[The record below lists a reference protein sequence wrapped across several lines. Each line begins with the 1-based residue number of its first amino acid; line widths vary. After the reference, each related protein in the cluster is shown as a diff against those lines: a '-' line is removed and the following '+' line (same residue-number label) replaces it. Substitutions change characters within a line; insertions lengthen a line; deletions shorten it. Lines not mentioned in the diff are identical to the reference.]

1 MNKSDTRKHY
11 NSYFVMYTILF
22 AALSILF
29 FYGFW
34 KAKLSFVWN
43 VDGRTQHIHALQFY
57 SDWLQQIAKNILFK
71 HKLEIPLWSFSIGYG
86 SDIITTLHYYVI
98 GDPLC
103 LLSIFVPDRYMVHFY
118 DIMIL
123 FRVYLAGLSFSV
135 YCFYRKQNNRIAVI
149 TGALL
154 YAFSMYILV
163 MGFHHPFFIN
173 PLIYFPLLLIG
184 IERILEEKSPIF
196 FILMV
201 FICTI
206 SNFYFMYMI
215 ALNAAIYLFIRL
227 FSIYGVKNIRILLKK
242 LGCMIIGAIVG
253 VMMGA
258 CILLPVI
265 SLFME
270 NSRDGSGQRF
280 QLLYEEEFYK
290 KLPEVF
296 ITGTQG
302 MHHTMLGICGI
313 VLFSVCLLFM
323 KRKENAELKINFI
336 ILTIFLFTP
345 IAGKIFNGFAYPSN
359 RWMFSYVLLLS
370 YIVVVMWDELSH
382 MSWKSFIGTCIVSV
396 VICTYNFY
404 NFSADFE
411 GELREY
417 IYLLCVGLII
427 LAIGNIL
434 LKNRLKKY
442 RGFSYIMQ
450 ISMFILAIIT
460 VQLNVKKVFHNT
472 DLANTEFVEM
482 EKARKDLKSS
492 ADKAIEKATV
502 DDKDFFRYDAK
513 AELIERN
520 STLQSS
526 LHSTNFYW
534 SLTGKLP
541 SQLFEE
547 TGLTNKGAYNYKN
560 LDGRTTLNALA
571 ATKYYVTKTEKNG
584 KYSVPFGYKKIAN
597 YNIKMTNKIK
607 KCTVFKNEYA
617 LPLGYTYDS
626 YYTRTDYEQM
636 NEMERQ
642 NALLQGILLEK
653 EQKGYSKAGLKKHSG
668 NVCSKTDIKQTYSE
682 IPYKIVQHNNVDKKA
697 NIFKV
702 KSDDA
707 SIVLETSKAITNSEV
722 SLFIGDISGPK
733 ANRVADDD
741 SIGSK
746 YTVIV
751 ENSTGEKNKKQF
763 FYFQPGN
770 IYYAG
775 RNHFLINLSYYKKG
789 KQTITLKFPQK
800 GNYKIEDLK
809 VYAQPIDQYSQQI
822 SALKENV
829 LKNIK
834 MDTNTIQGNINLK
847 KDKILCLAVP
857 YSKGWKATVDGK
869 EQELLQANTMYMALP
884 LSEGNHSVILKYG
897 TPGLKAGIAISFAGL
912 ILCIIIKLLLH
923 SFLLE
928 LKHRKKK

>member
-404 NFSADFE
+404 NF
-411 GELREY
+411 
-417 IYLLCVGLII
+417 
-427 LAIGNIL
+427 
-434 LKNRLKKY
+434 
-442 RGFSYIMQ
+442 
-450 ISMFILAIIT
+450 
-460 VQLNVKKVFHNT
+460 
-472 DLANTEFVEM
+472 
-482 EKARKDLKSS
+482 
-492 ADKAIEKATV
+492 
-502 DDKDFFRYDAK
+502 
-513 AELIERN
+513 
-520 STLQSS
+520 
-526 LHSTNFYW
+526 
-534 SLTGKLP
+534 
-541 SQLFEE
+541 
-547 TGLTNKGAYNYKN
+547 
-560 LDGRTTLNALA
+560 
-571 ATKYYVTKTEKNG
+571 
-584 KYSVPFGYKKIAN
+584 
-597 YNIKMTNKIK
+597 NKISQ
-607 KCTVFKNEYA
+607 KNVN
-617 LPLGYTYDS
+617 T
-626 YYTRTDYEQM
+626 T
-636 NEMERQ
+636 
-642 NALLQGILLEK
+642 
-653 EQKGYSKAGLKKHSG
+653 G
-668 NVCSKTDIKQTYSE
+668 N
-682 IPYKIVQHNNVDKKA
+682 
-697 NIFKV
+697 
-702 KSDDA
+702 
-707 SIVLETSKAITNSEV
+707 
-722 SLFIGDISGPK
+722 
-733 ANRVADDD
+733 R
-741 SIGSK
+741 
-746 YTVIV
+746 
-751 ENSTGEKNKKQF
+751 
-763 FYFQPGN
+763 
-770 IYYAG
+770 
-775 RNHFLINLSYYKKG
+775 
-789 KQTITLKFPQK
+789 
-800 GNYKIEDLK
+800 
-809 VYAQPIDQYSQQI
+809 
-822 SALKENV
+822 
-829 LKNIK
+829 
-834 MDTNTIQGNINLK
+834 
-847 KDKILCLAVP
+847 
-857 YSKGWKATVDGK
+857 
-869 EQELLQANTMYMALP
+869 
-884 LSEGNHSVILKYG
+884 
-897 TPGLKAGIAISFAGL
+897 
-912 ILCIIIKLLLH
+912 
-923 SFLLE
+923 
-928 LKHRKKK
+928 